1 MNYCTNMLVFIQ
13 HVDEAVNSQLKERFQ
28 DKITRLQKGE
38 KKVFEDMFAY
48 ACPKFISP
56 IPPDYDS
63 LPENYNKV
71 GVSNKLLVDTM
82 CGICCLLFSPQE
94 PTQYQCSVFMAE
106 IEQQLILPV
115 LMR

>member
-1 MNYCTNMLVFIQ
+1 MNSLLLLAFLAQ

-28 DKITRLQKGE
+28 DKMTRLQKGE

-71 GVSNKLLVDTM
+71 CTCMEVMTPWDS
-82 CGICCLLFSPQE
+82 
-94 PTQYQCSVFMAE
+94 
-106 IEQQLILPV
+106 
-115 LMR
+115 

>member
-1 MNYCTNMLVFIQ
+1 M
-13 HVDEAVNSQLKERFQ
+13 
-28 DKITRLQKGE
+28 TRLQKGE
-38 KKVFEDMFAY
+38 KKVFEDIFAY

-71 GVSNKLLVDTM
+71 GVYNLLLVDTM
-82 CGICCLLFSPQE
+82 CGICCRFSLLRSPPNISALSQ
-94 PTQYQCSVFMAE
+94 FMAE

-115 LMR
+115 LMK

>member
-1 MNYCTNMLVFIQ
+1 MVTSSLFSQ

-28 DKITRLQKGE
+28 EKMTRLQKGE
-38 KKVFEDMFAY
+38 KKMFEDMFAY

-71 GVSNKLLVDTM
+71 GGSYRVDDENP
-82 CGICCLLFSPQE
+82 CNFLFQDYSIAGNIGG
-94 PTQYQCSVFMAE
+94 S
-106 IEQQLILPV
+106 
-115 LMR
+115 

>member
-1 MNYCTNMLVFIQ
+1 MLRMIKLFTNSETTVTFPLLAQ

-28 DKITRLQKGE
+28 EKMTRLQKGE

-71 GVSNKLLVDTM
+71 G
-82 CGICCLLFSPQE
+82 E
-94 PTQYQCSVFMAE
+94 
-106 IEQQLILPV
+106 
-115 LMR
+115 

>member
-1 MNYCTNMLVFIQ
+1 MLALHECIIIITPTLRINRDFFFSQ

-28 DKITRLQKGE
+28 DKMTRLQKGE
-38 KKVFEDMFAY
+38 KKMFEDMFAY

-71 GVSNKLLVDTM
+71 GRS
-82 CGICCLLFSPQE
+82 GG
-94 PTQYQCSVFMAE
+94 
-106 IEQQLILPV
+106 
-115 LMR
+115 

>member
-1 MNYCTNMLVFIQ
+1 MQ

-28 DKITRLQKGE
+28 DKMTRLQKGE

-71 GVSNKLLVDTM
+71 GGASILVPMAIPKGFFLLLCTLKSEGLGTKLEW
-82 CGICCLLFSPQE
+82 P
-94 PTQYQCSVFMAE
+94 
-106 IEQQLILPV
+106 
-115 LMR
+115 

>member
-1 MNYCTNMLVFIQ
+1 MQ

-28 DKITRLQKGE
+28 DKMTRLQKGE

-71 GVSNKLLVDTM
+71 GGASLLVPM
-82 CGICCLLFSPQE
+82 PIPKGFFSLLRCTLKSEGLGTRLEWP
-94 PTQYQCSVFMAE
+94 
-106 IEQQLILPV
+106 
-115 LMR
+115 RW

>member
-1 MNYCTNMLVFIQ
+1 MTFPFLAQ

-28 DKITRLQKGE
+28 EKMTRLQKGE

-71 GVSNKLLVDTM
+71 GVRVD
-82 CGICCLLFSPQE
+82 LAYHSQLFNV
-94 PTQYQCSVFMAE
+94 TH
-106 IEQQLILPV
+106 
-115 LMR
+115 

>member
-1 MNYCTNMLVFIQ
+1 MVLTLNPQVMTVLKFIIINNRSLPLSPFIQ
-13 HVDEAVNSQLKERFQ
+13 HVDEAVNSQLKERYQ
-28 DKITRLQKGE
+28 DKISKLQKGE

-71 GVSNKLLVDTM
+71 GTDVDTK
-82 CGICCLLFSPQE
+82 QE
-94 PTQYQCSVFMAE
+94 
-106 IEQQLILPV
+106 
-115 LMR
+115 